1 MSERA
6 LAGMRVLELGS
17 RLGVGACGRLLAD
30 LGADVWVAEPR
41 EPGREGKWID
51 RALATAARR
60 SVLFALDDADDMAT
74 IAALASRCDAVL
86 TSSDTDRWPPAV
98 LDALARC
105 PIVCD
110 ITAFGATGPLAGT
123 AGRRTRDPGAQ
134 RRHGHD
140 RIQPTS
146 RPCRSAFPSPK
157 CRPASTRPSRRRSP
171 GACCDATASA
181 SASTWRC
188 TTLRSTR
195 WPRSSRRTSR
205 GKPARRLGNG
215 HSMAVPWNAYETRKG
230 WVLVCSANDL
240 QWKKL
245 AALIDPALPDDPR
258 YATLADRL
266 ARRAEVDALVAAWV
280 ARQPLDALV
289 AQLLDAG
296 IPCGPIV
303 TLDRLPYEPNLALR
317 GSIAQLVDPLTGRT
331 VRVPAAL
338 VRFDDEKAAAPAI
351 PVADAGRAS
360 ARALPPRPARSP
372 RAPRPP
378 FAGLRVVEI
387 GQFTTAPL
395 AARHLASFGA
405 DVIKIE
411 PADGDSARAWAPHRN
426 GTSHF
431 FVMSNGEKRSLALD
445 LRSAAGLAAFEL
457 LLGGADVLVENMKP
471 GSLARLGFDPQR
483 LRALNPRLVYC
494 AISGFGLASAYEG
507 RPAFDTV
514 VQAMCGMMDATRAEG
529 VPMKSGISAADIGGG
544 QVGLLA
550 IVAALERRERTGLGA
565 IIDIA
570 MQDVGAWLTQ
580 TRWNVAA
587 PVEPHAGPV
596 ASVADAC
603 ADPQTLAREL
613 IVVRRDASGTDWEML
628 ASPLR
633 LSATPA
639 RVGMPIGA
647 SVAAATALAR
657 RARRIRDSRVDWG
670 QPHDR
675 RTAAAARPA
684 RCRAAQS
691 DRRVADVPVQRR
703 GRLRDRLAS
712 RPSRAVR
719 DLGRRPGHRRG
730 HARRAARP
738 HHARMP
744 RPLFGRQRGGAGARR
759 RVLPAPRRREA
770 RHPAVAFGP
779 QGLGAPAV
787 GRARRSR

>member
-41 EPGREGKWID
+41 EPRRDGKWID

-60 SVLFALDDADDMAT
+60 SVLFAPDDADDVAT
-74 IAALASRCDAVL
+74 IAAIASRCDAAL
-86 TSSDTDRWPPAV
+86 TSSDKDRWPPAV
-98 LDALARC
+98 LDALAHC

-123 AGRRTRDPGAQ
+123 PACELAIQARSGVMDTTGFADKPAVPIGVPVVEMSTGIYAAVATTIAWRVLRRDGVGQRIDMALYDTAFNALATFLPAHFAGKA
-134 RRHGHD
+134 
-140 RIQPTS
+140 
-146 RPCRSAFPSPK
+146 
-157 CRPASTRPSRRRSP
+157 
-171 GACCDATASA
+171 
-181 SASTWRC
+181 
-188 TTLRSTR
+188 
-195 WPRSSRRTSR
+195 
-205 GKPARRLGNG
+205 ARRLGNG
-215 HSMAVPWNAYETRKG
+215 HSMAVPWNAYETRRG

-245 AALIDPALPDDPR
+245 AALIDPALPADPR
-258 YATLADRL
+258 YATLVDRL

-303 TLDRLPYEPNLALR
+303 PLDQLPGEPNLALR
-317 GSIAQLVDPLTGRT
+317 GSIAQAVDPRTGRT

-338 VRFDDEKAAAPAI
+338 VRFDDEDAPAPAI
-351 PVADAGRAS
+351 AVADAGRAS
-360 ARALPPRPARSP
+360 AVTMAPRPARSP
-372 RAPRPP
+372 GVPRPP

-411 PADGDSARAWAPHRN
+411 PADGDSARAWAPHRD

-445 LRSAAGLAAFEL
+445 LRSAAGLSVFERL
-457 LLGGADVLVENMKP
+457 LATADVLVENMKP
-471 GSLARLGFDPQR
+471 GSLARLGFDPHR
-483 LRALNPRLVYC
+483 LRTLNPRLVYC
-494 AISGFGLASAYEG
+494 AISGFGLRSAYEG

-550 IVAALERRERTGLGA
+550 IVAALERRERTGRGA

-580 TRWNVAA
+580 TRWNVEA
-587 PVEPHAGPV
+587 PAQSDAGPA

-603 ADPQTLAREL
+603 ADPQTLARGL
-613 IVVRRDASGTDWEML
+613 IVVRRDARGTDWEML

-633 LSATPA
+633 LAATPA
-639 RVGMPIGA
+639 QVGMPIGA
-647 SVAAATALAR
+647 SVAGEMLWRDERAGPAMPRSPGATA
-657 RARRIRDSRVDWG
+657 
-670 QPHDR
+670 
-675 RTAAAARPA
+675 
-684 RCRAAQS
+684 
-691 DRRVADVPVQRR
+691 
-703 GRLRDRLAS
+703 
-712 RPSRAVR
+712 
-719 DLGRRPGHRRG
+719 
-730 HARRAARP
+730 
-738 HHARMP
+738 
-744 RPLFGRQRGGAGARR
+744 
-759 RVLPAPRRREA
+759 
-770 RHPAVAFGP
+770 
-779 QGLGAPAV
+779 
-787 GRARRSR
+787 

>member
-1 MSERA
+1 MTGRA
-6 LAGMRVLELGS
+6 LAGLRVLELGS

-30 LGADVWVAEPR
+30 LGADVWVVEPR
-41 EPGREGKWID
+41 APGTGGKWID

-60 SVLFALDDADDMAT
+60 SVLCDPDNADDLAVV
-74 IAALASRCDAVL
+74 AALASRCDAVL

-110 ITAFGATGPLAGT
+110 VTAFGATGPLAGT
-123 AGRRTRDPGAQ
+123 PAGELAIQARTGVMDTTGFSDKPAIPIGVPVAEMSTGIYAAVATTIAWRVLRRDGVGQ
-134 RRHGHD
+134 RID
-140 RIQPTS
+140 MALYDT
-146 RPCRSAFPSPK
+146 AFNALATFL
-157 CRPASTRPSRRRSP
+157 PAHF
-171 GACCDATASA
+171 A
-181 SASTWRC
+181 
-188 TTLRSTR
+188 
-195 WPRSSRRTSR
+195 
-205 GKPARRLGNG
+205 GKAARRLGNG

-230 WVLVCSANDL
+230 WVLICSANDL
-240 QWKKL
+240 QWRKL
-245 AALIDPALPDDPR
+245 AALVDPALPDDPR

-266 ARRAEVDALVAAWV
+266 AQRAEVDALVAAWV

-303 TLDRLPYEPNLALR
+303 TLDQLPVEPNLALR
-317 GSIAQLVDPLTGRT
+317 GSIAQLVDPLTGRA
-331 VRVPAAL
+331 VRVPTAL
-338 VRFDDEKAAAPAI
+338 VRFDDGNAAPPAI
-351 PVADAGRAS
+351 PVPDSGRA
-360 ARALPPRPARSP
+360 AACALPPLPARSP
-372 RAPRPP
+372 AAPRPP

-445 LRSAAGLAAFEL
+445 LRSASGRAVFERLLAD
-457 LLGGADVLVENMKP
+457 ADVLVENMKP

-494 AISGFGLASAYEG
+494 AISGFGLKSAYEG

-565 IIDIA
+565 TIDIS

-580 TRWNVAA
+580 TRWNAAA
-587 PVEPHAGPV
+587 PAETPAGPA
-596 ASVADAC
+596 ASVARAC
-603 ADPQTLAREL
+603 SDPQTLAREL
-613 IVVRRDASGTDWEML
+613 IIVRRDADGTDWEML
-628 ASPLR
+628 GSPLR
-633 LSATPA
+633 LSATPP
-639 RVGMPIGA
+639 RVGTPIGA
-647 SVAAATALAR
+647 SVAGTMR
-657 RARRIRDSRVDWG
+657 WRD
-670 QPHDR
+670 
-675 RTAAAARPA
+675 AAADSAT
-684 RCRAAQS
+684 
-691 DRRVADVPVQRR
+691 
-703 GRLRDRLAS
+703 
-712 RPSRAVR
+712 
-719 DLGRRPGHRRG
+719 
-730 HARRAARP
+730 P
-738 HHARMP
+738 HP
-744 RPLFGRQRGGAGARR
+744 
-759 RVLPAPRRREA
+759 
-770 RHPAVAFGP
+770 
-779 QGLGAPAV
+779 LGANA
-787 GRARRSR
+787 